1 MVARGAAGSG
11 GLRSI
16 LGGWEFQ
23 PPPQQRVARL
33 GKGVTE
39 LLSIGA
45 LVTAAAIAV
54 AALFLTRSD
63 PAPFVV
69 ESVASP
75 ATASVESTAPQPQP
89 ASGATAP
96 ELPVEPA
103 SAISPTISPTT
114 SSVASAPAVDQTQ
127 QTAISSVT
135 IEAAASAEGRI
146 PATANT
152 PEAEQQIRSYLGLS
166 ATAALPPAFVYTV
179 ERGDTVSK
187 LASRFGLQEATI
199 RFNNFEIYDPDLLE
213 IGATVHLPVRDGVI
227 YVVQGGDNLTAVSQN
242 YDADVEATVAFAGNG
257 LRSADEIWVGQ
268 TLLLVGGSASVASA
282 SFVGEWSMPSFGWPM
297 AVTQIST
304 YFGAPRWNSYGYHTG
319 VDWPA
324 PYGTLIGST
333 AGGVVSFAGWDSGY
347 GYWVEVDHGGGVRS
361 RYAHLSEIFVGVAE
375 WLEAGSLIGGV
386 GTSGNSSGAHL
397 HFEIIMNGQPVDP
410 YRWLQ

>member
-23 PPPQQRVARL
+23 PPPQQRAARL

-39 LLSIGA
+39 LLSVGA

-63 PAPFVV
+63 PTPLVI

-75 ATASVESTAPQPQP
+75 AVASVSAQASAPLPQTESEA
-89 ASGATAP
+89 AAP
-96 ELPVEPA
+96 ELSIESA
-103 SAISPTISPTT
+103 SAISPTT

-127 QTAISSVT
+127 QTVIESVT
-135 IEAAASAEGRI
+135 VAAAASAEGRI
-146 PATANT
+146 ATTATANT

>member
-1 MVARGAAGSG
+1 M
-11 GLRSI
+11 

-23 PPPQQRVARL
+23 RPPEQRAVRL

-39 LLSIGA
+39 LLSVGA

-54 AALFLTRSD
+54 AALFLTRGD
-63 PAPFVV
+63 PAPFVI

-75 ATASVESTAPQPQP
+75 ATAASPASANVESSAPQPE
-89 ASGATAP
+89 SGATAP
-96 ELPVEPA
+96 ELPIEPA
-103 SAISPTISPTT
+103 SAISPATSPTT
-114 SSVASAPAVDQTQ
+114 SSAAVAPAVDRTQ
-127 QTAISSVT
+127 QAAIDSVT
-135 IEAAASAEGRI
+135 IEAAASAGQRVA
-146 PATANT
+146 ATANM

-166 ATAALPPAFVYTV
+166 ATAALPAAFVYTV

-213 IGATVHLPVRDGVI
+213 IGATLNLPVRDGVI
-227 YVVQGGDNLTAVSQN
+227 YVVQGGDNLTSVSHN

-268 TLLLVGGSASVASA
+268 TLLLVGGSASVASG

-304 YFGAPRWNSYGYHTG
+304 YFGAPRANSYGYHTG

-333 AGGVVSFAGWDSGY
+333 AGGVVSFAGWDGGY

-361 RYAHLSEIFVGVAE
+361 RYAHLSEIFVGVGE
-375 WLEAGSLIGGV
+375 WLEAGSLVGGV
-386 GTSGNSSGAHL
+386 GISGNSSGAHL

>member
-1 MVARGAAGSG
+1 M
-11 GLRSI
+11 

-23 PPPQQRVARL
+23 RPPEQRAVRL

-39 LLSIGA
+39 LLSVGA

-54 AALFLTRSD
+54 AALFLTRGD
-63 PAPFVV
+63 PTPLVI

-75 ATASVESTAPQPQP
+75 ATASVESSAPQPQP
-89 ASGATAP
+89 ESAATAP

-103 SAISPTISPTT
+103 SAISPTT
-114 SSVASAPAVDQTQ
+114 SSAAVAPAVDRTQ
-127 QTAISSVT
+127 QAAIDSVT
-135 IEAAASAEGRI
+135 IEAAASAGRTI
-146 PATANT
+146 AATANT
-152 PEAEQQIRSYLGLS
+152 PEAEQQIRSYLGLG

-187 LASRFGLQEATI
+187 LANRFGLQEATI

-213 IGATVHLPVRDGVI
+213 IGATLNLPVRDGVI
-227 YVVQGGDNLTAVSQN
+227 YVVQGGDNLTSVSQN
-242 YDADVEATVAFAGNG
+242 YAADVEATVAFAGNG

-268 TLLLVGGSASVASA
+268 TLLLVGGSASVASG

-304 YFGAPRWNSYGYHTG
+304 YFGAPRANSYGYHTG

-333 AGGVVSFAGWDSGY
+333 AGGVVSFAGWDGGY

-361 RYAHLSEIFVGVAE
+361 RYAHLSEIFVGVGE
-375 WLEAGSLIGGV
+375 WLEAGSLVGGV
-386 GTSGNSSGAHL
+386 GISGNSSGAHL

>member
-1 MVARGAAGSG
+1 M
-11 GLRSI
+11 

-23 PPPQQRVARL
+23 PPPQQRVARV

-39 LLSIGA
+39 LLSVGA
-45 LVTAAAIAV
+45 LVLAAAIAV

-63 PAPFVV
+63 PTPLVI

-75 ATASVESTAPQPQP
+75 AVASVSVQSAVPQPE
-89 ASGATAP
+89 SGATAR

-103 SAISPTISPTT
+103 SAISPTISPIT

-135 IEAAASAEGRI
+135 VDAAASAEGRI
-146 PATANT
+146 AATANT

-227 YVVQGGDNLTAVSQN
+227 YVVQGGDNLTSVSQN

>member
-1 MVARGAAGSG
+1 M
-11 GLRSI
+11 

-39 LLSIGA
+39 LLSVGA
-45 LVTAAAIAV
+45 LVIAAAIAV

-63 PAPFVV
+63 PTPLVI

-75 ATASVESTAPQPQP
+75 AVASVSVQTSTTLPE
-89 ASGATAP
+89 SGATEP
-96 ELPVEPA
+96 ELRIEPA
-103 SAISPTISPTT
+103 SATSPAT
-114 SSVASAPAVDQTQ
+114 SAAASAPTVDQTQ
-127 QTAISSVT
+127 QTVMESVT
-135 IEAAASAEGRI
+135 VDAAASAEQRLA
-146 PATANT
+146 ATANT

-179 ERGDTVSK
+179 ERGDTVGK

>member
-1 MVARGAAGSG
+1 M
-11 GLRSI
+11 

-39 LLSIGA
+39 LLSVGA

-63 PAPFVV
+63 PAPFVI

-75 ATASVESTAPQPQP
+75 AVASVSVQTSTTLPE
-89 ASGATAP
+89 SGATEP
-96 ELPVEPA
+96 ELRIEPA
-103 SAISPTISPTT
+103 SATSPAT
-114 SSVASAPAVDQTQ
+114 STAASAPTVDQTQ
-127 QTAISSVT
+127 QPVMESVT
-135 IEAAASAEGRI
+135 VDAAASAEQRLA
-146 PATANT
+146 ATANT

>member
-1 MVARGAAGSG
+1 M
-11 GLRSI
+11 

-39 LLSIGA
+39 LLSVGA

-63 PAPFVV
+63 PTPLVI

-75 ATASVESTAPQPQP
+75 TVPTVSVQSAVPQPE
-89 ASGATAP
+89 SGATAR
-96 ELPVEPA
+96 ELSVEPA

-127 QTAISSVT
+127 QTAIDRVT
-135 IEAAASAEGRI
+135 VDAAASAEGRI
-146 PATANT
+146 AATANT

-227 YVVQGGDNLTAVSQN
+227 YVVQGGDNLTSVSQN

>member
-1 MVARGAAGSG
+1 M
-11 GLRSI
+11 

-39 LLSIGA
+39 LLSVGA

-63 PAPFVV
+63 PAPFVI

-75 ATASVESTAPQPQP
+75 AVASVSVQTSTTLPE
-89 ASGATAP
+89 SGATEP
-96 ELPVEPA
+96 ELRIEPA
-103 SAISPTISPTT
+103 AATSPAT
-114 SSVASAPAVDQTQ
+114 STAASAPTVDQTQ
-127 QTAISSVT
+127 QPVMESVT
-135 IEAAASAEGRI
+135 VDAAASAEQRLA
-146 PATANT
+146 ATANT

-179 ERGDTVSK
+179 ERGDTVGK

>member
-1 MVARGAAGSG
+1 M
-11 GLRSI
+11 

-23 PPPQQRVARL
+23 RPPEQRAVRL

-39 LLSIGA
+39 LLSVGA

-63 PAPFVV
+63 PAPFVI

-75 ATASVESTAPQPQP
+75 AAASVESSAPQL
-89 ASGATAP
+89 ASGAVAP

-103 SAISPTISPTT
+103 SAISPITSPT
-114 SSVASAPAVDQTQ
+114 SSSTAAAPTVDQTQ
-127 QTAISSVT
+127 QTAIDSVT
-135 IEAAASAEGRI
+135 IEAAAGAGQRVA
-146 PATANT
+146 ATANT

-213 IGATVHLPVRDGVI
+213 IGATLNLPVRDGVI
-227 YVVQGGDNLTAVSQN
+227 YVVQGGDNLTSVSQN

-268 TLLLVGGSASVASA
+268 TLLLVGGSASVASG

-304 YFGAPRWNSYGYHTG
+304 YFGAPRANSYGYHTG

-333 AGGVVSFAGWDSGY
+333 AGGVVSFAGWDGGY

-361 RYAHLSEIFVGVAE
+361 RYAHLSEIFVGVGE
-375 WLEAGSLIGGV
+375 WLEAGSLVGGV
-386 GTSGNSSGAHL
+386 GVSGNSSGAHL

>member
-1 MVARGAAGSG
+1 M
-11 GLRSI
+11 

-23 PPPQQRVARL
+23 RPPEQRAVRL

-39 LLSIGA
+39 LLSVGA

-54 AALFLTRSD
+54 AALFLTSSD
-63 PAPFVV
+63 PPPLMI
-69 ESVASP
+69 ESVASPATAASSATAASP
-75 ATASVESTAPQPQP
+75 ATASVESSAPSQQPQP
-89 ASGATAP
+89 ESRATAP
-96 ELPVEPA
+96 ERPVEAA
-103 SAISPTISPTT
+103 SAISPAT
-114 SSVASAPAVDQTQ
+114 SSAAAAPAVAQTQ
-127 QTAISSVT
+127 QAAIDSAP
-135 IEAAASAEGRI
+135 IEAAASAVQRTA
-146 PATANT
+146 ATANT

-213 IGATVHLPVRDGVI
+213 IGATLNLPVRDGVI
-227 YVVQGGDNLTAVSQN
+227 YVVQGGDNLTSVSQN

-268 TLLLVGGSASVASA
+268 TLLLVGGSASVASG

-304 YFGAPRWNSYGYHTG
+304 YFGAPRANSYGYHTG

-324 PYGTLIGST
+324 PYGTLVGST
-333 AGGVVSFAGWDSGY
+333 AGGVVSFAGWDGGY

-361 RYAHLSEIFVGVAE
+361 RYAHLSEIFVGVGE

>member
-1 MVARGAAGSG
+1 M
-11 GLRSI
+11 

-39 LLSIGA
+39 LLSVGA

-63 PAPFVV
+63 PAPFVI

-75 ATASVESTAPQPQP
+75 AVASVSVQTSTTLPE
-89 ASGATAP
+89 SGATEP
-96 ELPVEPA
+96 ELRIEPA
-103 SAISPTISPTT
+103 SATSPAT
-114 SSVASAPAVDQTQ
+114 STAASAPTVDQTQ
-127 QTAISSVT
+127 QPVMESVT
-135 IEAAASAEGRI
+135 VDAAASAEQRLA
-146 PATANT
+146 ATANT

-179 ERGDTVSK
+179 ERGDTVGK

>member
-1 MVARGAAGSG
+1 M
-11 GLRSI
+11 

-23 PPPQQRVARL
+23 PAPKQRAARL

-39 LLSIGA
+39 LLSVGA

-63 PAPFVV
+63 PTPLVI

-75 ATASVESTAPQPQP
+75 AVAAVSVQTSAPLPE
-89 ASGATAP
+89 SGATAP
-96 ELPVEPA
+96 EPPVESA
-103 SAISPTISPTT
+103 SAIGPTT
-114 SSVASAPAVDQTQ
+114 SSAASAPAVDQTQ
-127 QTAISSVT
+127 QTAIDSVT
-135 IEAAASAEGRI
+135 VDAAASAEQRLA
-146 PATANT
+146 ATANT

-179 ERGDTVSK
+179 ERGDTVGK

-333 AGGVVSFAGWDSGY
+333 AGGVVSFAGWDGGY